1 MSKNINPCPFCGG
14 DARLIYSTDNHRQPY
29 VTCDTPKCPGCNPY
43 AWHYHTEAEAIEAW
57 NRRAVPELKKGKWLV
72 QPSTGDDRP
81 NIWWKCSVCGQVV
94 FSETE
99 RDRKE
104 FHAFCG
110 RCGADMRGE

>member
-1 MSKNINPCPFCGG
+1 MS
-14 DARLIYSTDNHRQPY
+14 DLIRREDVLALLDSIYTEIENHFPS
-29 VTCDTPKCPGCNPY
+29 
-43 AWHYHTEAEAIEAW
+43 AE
-57 NRRAVPELKKGKWLV
+57 PERKKGQWLV

-81 NIWWKCSVCGQVV
+81 NIWWKCSVCGHVV